1 MTPQLADGGQRS
13 AANAS
18 DPARNLRWSKSKITL
33 QQRAIRNRQT
43 PHVIWLTGLSGSGK
57 STIGVELERE
67 LFNCGKQVVL
77 LDGDNMRHGLCSD
90 LSFSPDDRRENV
102 RRVTEVAKLFADAGM
117 VVITAF
123 ISPLR
128 ADREAARRRIG
139 TQRFTEVFV
148 NAPLEVCEQRDPKGL
163 YAKARSGLIPEF
175 TGISAPYES
184 PERPEIEL
192 STHLLT
198 VRDCVAQVIQFLF
211 R

>member
-1 MTPQLADGGQRS
+1 MTPPLADGGQS
-13 AANAS
+13 STANAS
-18 DPARNLRWSKSKITL
+18 EPARNLRWSKSKITL

-184 PERPEIEL
+184 PERPEVEVR
-192 STHLLT
+192 THLLT
-198 VRDCVAQVIQFLF
+198 VRDCVFQIIRFLF